1 MGRGVLGRLGIL
13 LVAMVDIGT
22 GSVGKVT
29 DLGRLVEAGLTL
41 FCSSST
47 GWVFLTLSGGSG

>member
-13 LVAMVDIGT
+13 LATDIGT
-22 GSVGKVT
+22 GSVGSVT
-29 DLGRLVEAGLTL
+29 DLGRLVEAELTL